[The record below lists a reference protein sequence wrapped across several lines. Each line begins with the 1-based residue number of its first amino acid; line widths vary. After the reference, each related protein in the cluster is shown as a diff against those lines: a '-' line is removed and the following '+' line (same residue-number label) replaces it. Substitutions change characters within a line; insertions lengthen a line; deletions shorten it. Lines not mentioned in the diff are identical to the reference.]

1 MHVKKGD
8 TVVVISG
15 KDRGKKGK
23 VLEVQLD
30 RNRVIVEGV
39 NVVKRHMRPSRRN
52 PQGGIISQEAPI
64 HASNVLL
71 FCSKC
76 NAPSRAGRK
85 FLPTGEKVR
94 YCRRCG
100 EEF

>member
-15 KDRGKKGK
+15 KDRGRKGK
-23 VLEVQLD
+23 VVAVQLD
-30 RNRVIVEGV
+30 RNRVIVEGI
-39 NVVKRHMRPSRRN
+39 NMVKRHTKPSRRN
-52 PQGGIISQEAPI
+52 TQGGIISQEAPV

-71 FCSKC
+71 FCSRC

-85 FLPTGEKVR
+85 VLPGGEKVR
-94 YCRRCG
+94 FCRRCG